1 MWIHYNI
8 SLSNDF
14 MLLVVELAFQHRQF
28 TFTITEQSISYVKS
42 HRKNLHRLGEIQLL
56 LLANPQAINFLGHFR
71 TAGCFVP
78 LRHR

>member
-42 HRKNLHRLGEIQLL
+42 HRKNLHRFL